1 MHDLPRSFVLVPTLF
16 CVAAKLSQSDSLA
29 LESLAEEIKNS
40 SNISAPALS
49 SIGRRF
55 EFVCGRRVN
64 GSSQAK
70 NLYSS
75 QGRSQN
81 LKEVPQNFTEV
92 LTLMMSQLIIS
103 YRETNIAKKKI
114 DLSPMVIADV
124 KLA

>member
-1 MHDLPRSFVLVPTLF
+1 MLVPTLF
-16 CVAAKLSQSDSLA
+16 CVTAERSLAKLSQSDSLA

-92 LTLMMSQLIIS
+92 FNIDDVTANDIIQRNQHRKEENRLES
-103 YRETNIAKKKI
+103 
-114 DLSPMVIADV
+114 MVIADV

>member
-1 MHDLPRSFVLVPTLF
+1 MLVPTLF
-16 CVAAKLSQSDSLA
+16 CVTAERSLAKLSQSDSLA

-49 SIGRRF
+49 SIGRKF

-92 LTLMMSQLIIS
+92 FNIDDVTANDIIQRNQHRKEENRLES
-103 YRETNIAKKKI
+103 HGNR
-114 DLSPMVIADV
+114 
-124 KLA
+124 